1 MNIEELLEREIQ
13 EQIEALRNMEVGS
26 EEYKATVDGLTKL
39 VDRLN
44 EIWKCKAEFEAQDIV
59 REEENKFREKQAKR
73 EQIHR
78 WAQNI
83 IAVAGILL
91 PLGVTIWGTRVSLKF
106 EEEGVITTSIGRG
119 FISKILHWK

>member
-1 MNIEELLEREIQ
+1 MNIEQLLEREIH
-13 EQIEALRNMEVGS
+13 EQIEALRNMDVGS
-26 EEYKATVDGLTKL
+26 EEYKATVDGLTKI

-44 EIWKCKAEFEAQDIV
+44 EIWKCRAEFENQDII

-73 EQIHR
+73 EQVYR
-78 WAQNI
+78 WTQNL

-119 FISKILHWK
+119 FINKLLHWK

>member
-1 MNIEELLEREIQ
+1 MNIEELLEREIH
-13 EQIEALRNMEVGS
+13 EQIEALRNMDVGS
-26 EEYKATVDGLTKL
+26 EEYKATVDGLTKI

-44 EIWKCKAEFEAQDIV
+44 EIWKCRAEFENQDII

-73 EQIHR
+73 EQVYR
-78 WAQNI
+78 WTQNL

-119 FISKILHWK
+119 FINKLLHWK